1 VNVRVEEKAVLDRAG
16 EQPPEITV
24 VQPVAAKVAPRRTR
38 SHSVSAIVRRG
49 ALAFGVCVVAFL
61 AFGLWFSGLTH
72 ARSQV
77 GLQRRFRAALTNA
90 NAPIG
95 GAIAPGSPV
104 AIIEIASIGVNEV
117 VVEGA
122 RSAQL
127 REGPGHVV
135 GSSLPGQPGNAV
147 IAGRR
152 TLYGG
157 PFAHLGSLRAGD
169 TIRVTTG
176 QGASTYRVLGGD
188 QVKAEDGSVFAD
200 HGDDRL
206 TLLTS
211 NSSVDASGRL
221 VISARLVGTAFQA
234 QPLRR
239 TLDSAGLG
247 LTGEHDA
254 ISSVLVWLEL
264 LVALTLIGVY
274 ALTRWSRLAAWI
286 VFAPGI
292 ALLGW
297 LVFENA
303 VRLLPATL

>member
-1 VNVRVEEKAVLDRAG
+1 
-16 EQPPEITV
+16 PPEITV
-24 VQPVAAKVAPRRTR
+24 VQPVVAKVAPRRAR
-38 SHSVSAIVRRG
+38 SRSVSVVARRG
-49 ALAFGVCVVAFL
+49 ALALGVCVVAFL
-61 AFGLWFSGLTH
+61 AFGLWFAGLTH

-77 GLQRRFRAALTNA
+77 GLQRRFNAELTNA
-90 NAPIG
+90 AAPIG

-104 AIIEIASIGVNEV
+104 AIVEITRIGVHEV

-122 RSAQL
+122 RSTQL

-147 IAGRR
+147 IAGRK

-157 PFAHLGSLRAGD
+157 PFAHLGSLRTGD
-169 TIRVTTG
+169 MIRATTG
-176 QGASTYRVLGGD
+176 QGVSTYRVLGVD
-188 QVKAEDGSVFAD
+188 KVKAEDGSVFAD

-206 TLLTS
+206 TLVTS

-221 VISARLVGTAFQA
+221 VVSARLVGKAFEAQA
-234 QPLRR
+234 MRR

-247 LTGEHDA
+247 LTGERDA

-264 LVALTLIGVY
+264 LVALTLIGVF

-292 ALLGW
+292 ALFGW

>member
-1 VNVRVEEKAVLDRAG
+1 VNVRVEERGLDRTDNR
-16 EQPPEITV
+16 PSPITV
-24 VQPVAAKVAPRRTR
+24 VRPVAPKSTSKRARSYNFRVVA
-38 SHSVSAIVRRG
+38 RRG
-49 ALAFGVCVVAFL
+49 ALALGICIVAFF
-61 AFGLWFSGLTH
+61 AFGIWFSGLTH
-72 ARSQV
+72 ARNQV
-77 GLQRRFRAALTNA
+77 GLQRRFRAELTNA

-95 GAIAPGSPV
+95 GAIASGSPV
-104 AIIEIASIGVNEV
+104 AIMEISRIGVSEV

-122 RSAQL
+122 RSGQL

-147 IAGRR
+147 VAGRK

-157 PFAHLGSLRAGD
+157 PFSHLGSLRAGD

-176 QGASTYRVLGGD
+176 QGVATYRVRGVD
-188 QVKAEDGSVFAD
+188 KVKAEDGSVFAD

-206 TLLTS
+206 TLVTS
-211 NSSVDASGRL
+211 NSRVDASGRL
-221 VISARLVGTAFQA
+221 VVSAHLVGDPFPA

-247 LTGEHDA
+247 LTGEQDA
-254 ISSVLVWLEL
+254 IASVLVWLEL
-264 LVALTLIGVY
+264 LAVLTLIGVF
-274 ALTRWSRLAAWI
+274 ALTRWSRLATWI

-292 ALLGW
+292 ALFGW